1 MSLFDPEEDENKD
14 YLAELTGPGGK
25 FDRTKYASEVD
36 MYKALAKGKVFGDR
50 AIEHKNKEF
59 DELREDFLKERAGN
73 IAQAKFEELK
83 LSLEKNND
91 SAINP
96 NAGSVEKPIEPT
108 NIEDIVAKK
117 LAELEAKKQE
127 KANLDIVETRL
138 RERFGQNSKSILKD
152 KMNTLGITEED
163 IKFLAKRSPE
173 AVLNALGVNQQ
184 QVAYQ
189 NDLPRSNIRSDN
201 FVPTTEIRDAI
212 YYEDLRKK
220 SPKEYF
226 SPKISTQR
234 LKDMEHPDFLKRY
247 NNAPR

>member
-117 LAELEAKKQE
+117 LAELEARKQE
-127 KANLDIVETRL
+127 KMNLDIVETRL

-184 QVAYQ
+184 QGTYQ

-234 LKDMEHPDFLKRY
+234 LKDMEHPDFVKRY
-247 NNAPR
+247 NAPR